1 MLTQL
6 LRHKPPPRSEESS
19 SGCELASKIVLEQK
33 SSIVSVGIR
42 AIQAIRDLKEGSE
55 EREEV
60 GRRRGSRNPLIIT
73 HSHTESF
80 SLNCCHYHSPILI
93 VSHSQ
98 AGLTQFSLCQFH
110 FTVGS
115 SVCPNAAM
123 SHVPSVLQDTV
134 FPPERMQILSGL
146 QQGFLSSLG
155 RWLFSDMILL
165 ISSGNSKLLLSDIT
179 GVPVNPSA
187 SLPPLAALVLL
198 LFARVLL
205 PLYTV
210 EGQCLYKC
218 TLFYSEYS
226 INCFTVYSG
235 SCLQYLLFLHSRVCS
250 LFPLPGHSVTR
261 EGGQA

>member
-1 MLTQL
+1 MVGGG
-6 LRHKPPPRSEESS
+6 RRGSSRSHRE
-19 SGCELASKIVLEQK
+19 GGSK
-33 SSIVSVGIR
+33 
-42 AIQAIRDLKEGSE
+42 

-60 GRRRGSRNPLIIT
+60 GRRRGSRSPLIIA

-146 QQGFLSSLG
+146 QQGLFSSLG
-155 RWLFSDMILL
+155 RVLFSDTYFIREFQIALL
-165 ISSGNSKLLLSDIT
+165 GYCRSGCLRS
-179 GVPVNPSA
+179 VNLSA

-210 EGQCLYKC
+210 EGHSLYKC

-261 EGGQA
+261 EGGQT